1 LTGIP
6 SVFYLI
12 YIPSALIAPGNA
24 TATADKIMASEALF
38 RLGIVSELLSATS
51 FIFVVLALYDLL
63 RAVNRKQ
70 ALLMVTLFVISVP
83 ISFVNVLNQIAVL
96 KLLGG
101 TGFLSVFDKAQQD
114 ALAMVFVGVHGYGV
128 IIAQIFWG
136 LWLAPFGMLV
146 FRSGFI
152 PPILGILLMI
162 SCVSYVAASITVLLF
177 PSAHMVSEYMMGP
190 AGFGELAIIL
200 WLLIKGARAQPSAD
214 PA

>member
-1 LTGIP
+1 
-6 SVFYLI
+6 
-12 YIPSALIAPGNA
+12 
-24 TATADKIMASEALF
+24 
-38 RLGIVSELLSATS
+38 
-51 FIFVVLALYDLL
+51 
-63 RAVNRKQ
+63 
-70 ALLMVTLFVISVP
+70 MVTLFVISVP

-152 PPILGILLMI
+152 PPIL
-162 SCVSYVAASITVLLF
+162 AS
-177 PSAHMVSEYMMGP
+177 S
-190 AGFGELAIIL
+190 
-200 WLLIKGARAQPSAD
+200 
-214 PA
+214 